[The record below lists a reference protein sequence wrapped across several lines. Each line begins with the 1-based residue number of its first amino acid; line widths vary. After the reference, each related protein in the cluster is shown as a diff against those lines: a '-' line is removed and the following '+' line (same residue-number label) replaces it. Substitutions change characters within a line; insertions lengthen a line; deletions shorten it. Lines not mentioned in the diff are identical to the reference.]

1 MFYVFRFFEGKN
13 FFTPQNG
20 GRRGDLA
27 PPPAPFL
34 YGPAISVINAFSG
47 LFFRKQG
54 FSSERKV
61 LILLLLVLF
70 HLQNR
75 LV

>member
-1 MFYVFRFFEGKN
+1 MFSDFSKEKIFLLHKTV
-13 FFTPQNG
+13 G
-20 GRRGDLA
+20 GGGIWRA

>member
-1 MFYVFRFFEGKN
+1 MFSDFSKEKIFLLHKTV
-13 FFTPQNG
+13 G
-20 GRRGDLA
+20 GGGIWR